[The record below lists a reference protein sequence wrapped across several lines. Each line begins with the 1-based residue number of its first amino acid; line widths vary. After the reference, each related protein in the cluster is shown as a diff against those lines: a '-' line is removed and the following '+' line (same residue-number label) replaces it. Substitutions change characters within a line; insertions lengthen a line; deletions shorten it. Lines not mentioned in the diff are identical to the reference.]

1 MNAVMAA
8 VAEAFIGACF
18 DELEAPKPGNV
29 HAFSPSHG
37 GTVADFQRSAEAAAP
52 SIARSRA
59 SVGERIFGAVEA
71 THNAVGH
78 NTNLGIVLLCAPL
91 AAAAE
96 RRAPS
101 LRQATQETL
110 ASLDVRD
117 AEFAF
122 RAIALAAP
130 AGLGR
135 AAAHDVFEPAAVSLL
150 DAMIA
155 AAARDS
161 IARQYA
167 NGFADIFDLGTPL
180 FEKAR
185 ERWGDNVKSA
195 ALAVYLGFLATFPDT
210 HIQRKH
216 GPEAALALQR
226 EAAALHAA
234 AQRAGDP
241 APIFSRALALDARLK
256 TRGLNPGA
264 SADLTVATLF
274 SWRLGE
280 AGLGGRV

>member
-1 MNAVMAA
+1 LSASAA
-8 VAEAFIGACF
+8 TVAEAFIGACH

-29 HAFSPSHG
+29 HVFSPGHG
-37 GTVADFQRSAEAAAP
+37 WTAADFERSAEAAAP
-52 SIARSRA
+52 SIARPGA
-59 SVGERIFGAVEA
+59 TVGERIFGAVGA
-71 THNAVGH
+71 THAAIGH

-96 RRAPS
+96 RCAGS
-101 LRQATQETL
+101 LRQATQEVL
-110 ASLDVRD
+110 AALDVQD

-130 AGLGR
+130 GGLGR

-167 NGFADIFDLGTPL
+167 NGFADIFDFGAPL
-180 FEKAR
+180 FDAAR
-185 ERWGDNVKSA
+185 RRWGGNVKGA
-195 ALAVYLGFLATFPDT
+195 ALAAYLGFLATFPDT
-210 HIQRKH
+210 HIQRKYGH
-216 GPEAALALQR
+216 EAALAVQT

-234 AQRAGDP
+234 AQNAEHP
-241 APIFSRALALDARLK
+241 APIFARALALDARLK
-256 TRGLNPGA
+256 ARGLNPGS

-274 SWRLGE
+274 YSRLAAGGQD
-280 AGLGGRV
+280 GLG